1 MSPGDLPALATLPRS
16 ARRVLVRV
24 DYNVP
29 LDGNRVTDATRIVR
43 TRPTIDA
50 LRRDGRSVVLASHL
64 GRPEGKPDP
73 RFSLKVLLEPLRT
86 LLGTE
91 VAWGGDPVSE
101 APGRCRDLK
110 PGGVLLLE
118 NLRYRGEEE
127 TNDEGFASLLASLA
141 DAYVNE
147 AFGASHRAH
156 ASIVGVPARLPSVAG
171 DWLREEVA
179 QFLRLRGSP
188 EPPFVAF
195 LGGAKV
201 SDKLPVLEALLPKL
215 KTMCVGG
222 PMAFTILAAQGV
234 ATGASK
240 KESGMD
246 DTCRALL
253 ARCDEL
259 GVALLLPEDH
269 VTVLKIDDPSGVRV
283 EDGAIAAGRIGVD
296 IGPKTR
302 ARFAK
307 AAALAGTIFWNGPPG
322 IFEKAPYA
330 GGTRALADAI
340 AASRA
345 RRVIGGGDTTAAVQ
359 AFGLGERCG
368 HLSTGGGAG
377 LELLA
382 DGDLP
387 GLAALRAKS

>member
-1 MSPGDLPALATLPRS
+1 MSPGDLPALASLPRE

-29 LDGNRVTDATRIVR
+29 LDGERVTDATRIVR
-43 TRPTIDA
+43 TRPTLDV

-64 GRPEGKPDP
+64 GRPDGKPDP
-73 RFSLKVLLEPLRT
+73 RFSLKVLLGPLRS
-86 LLGTE
+86 LLGVE
-91 VAWGGDPVSE
+91 VAWGGNAIAE

-110 PGGVLLLE
+110 PGGVLLVE
-118 NLRYRGEEE
+118 NLRYHAGEEA
-127 TNDEGFASLLASLA
+127 NDGAFAAALAALA

-156 ASIVGVPARLPSVAG
+156 ASIVGVPERLPSAAG
-171 DWLREEVA
+171 DALREEVA
-179 QFLRLRGSP
+179 QFLSLRGDP

-222 PMAFTILAAQGV
+222 PMAYTLLAAQGV

-246 DTCRALL
+246 DTCRSLL
-253 ARCDEL
+253 RRCRER
-259 GVALLLPEDH
+259 GVELLLPEDH
-269 VTVLKIDDPSGVRV
+269 VTVAKIDDPSSARV
-283 EDGAIAAGRIGVD
+283 EEGPIAPGRVGVD
-296 IGPKTR
+296 IGPRTR

-307 AAALAGTIFWNGPPG
+307 AAAGAGTIFWNGPPG

-330 GGTRALADAI
+330 SGTRA
-340 AASRA
+340 
-345 RRVIGGGDTTAAVQ
+345 V
-359 AFGLGERCG
+359 
-368 HLSTGGGAG
+368 
-377 LELLA
+377 
-382 DGDLP
+382 
-387 GLAALRAKS
+387 